1 MNNPFSPDY
10 VPQLAEPTQRER
22 AAAASARKLSAKNQA
37 KLEAFGPATLPT
49 VEQRRADQDRN
60 RAIRAGRRV

>member
-1 MNNPFSPDY
+1 MTNAFSTDY
-10 VPQLAEPTQRER
+10 VSQLRQDTQRER

-49 VEQRRADQDRN
+49 VEQRRSDQDRN
-60 RAIRAGRRV
+60 RAIRAGRGI

>member
-1 MNNPFSPDY
+1 MNAFSPNY
-10 VPQLAEPTQRER
+10 VSQIAEPTQRER

-60 RAIRAGRRV
+60 RAIRAGRGI